1 MCQNQW
7 WQQLMLPSWQVVVMC
22 RCCNKSNKRGWG
34 MTTSPLCLFLVEHS
48 WQQCSN
54 KKKWQGVPLLLIIF
68 VVNLICYNN
77 MNKQANWGGGF
88 LPSYLWLCGCFWA
101 RTSSNNMNY
110 RKKKRKKKKRGKEK
124 EREKKWLKEKTTKA
138 RTKKKTWG
146 VIVHLLFELAWT
158 C

>member
-77 MNKQANWGGGF
+77 MNKQANWGGGSC
-88 LPSYLWLCGCFWA
+88 LPIFGFVVVFGPALAVTTWIIGK
-101 RTSSNNMNY
+101 RRG
-110 RKKKRKKKKRGKEK
+110 RKRKEEKKRKGKKND
-124 EREKKWLKEKTTKA
+124 
-138 RTKKKTWG
+138 
-146 VIVHLLFELAWT
+146 
-158 C
+158 